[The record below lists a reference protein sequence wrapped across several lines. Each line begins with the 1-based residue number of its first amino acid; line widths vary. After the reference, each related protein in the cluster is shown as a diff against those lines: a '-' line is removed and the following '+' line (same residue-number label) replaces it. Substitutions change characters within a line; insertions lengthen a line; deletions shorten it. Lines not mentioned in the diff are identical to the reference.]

1 MFKIRGMCRDFMC
14 APSKVFFPGLSFY
27 VYIESPNPKEPR
39 IPHTTGPKAN
49 QLKTPTPRNQS
60 KTPTP
65 TQTAMNEQKCEKII
79 KNKPGKNIACF
90 QDPYHNLNCYN
101 FSNKFDCENH
111 RLDIKLLRQLW
122 KIVVVSGW
130 IFALFT
136 SLWFYPSSNKVIFKS
151 YTCVFKY

>member
-1 MFKIRGMCRDFMC
+1 MCRDFMC
-14 APSKVFFPGLSFY
+14 APSEVFFPGLSFY

-101 FSNKFDCENH
+101 FSNKFDCETLETVMKNCCSEWMNFCTFYQFMV
-111 RLDIKLLRQLW
+111 LPSLQQSDIQ
-122 KIVVVSGW
+122 
-130 IFALFT
+130 
-136 SLWFYPSSNKVIFKS
+136 VIHMR
-151 YTCVFKY
+151 V